1 MIESL
6 SHIQDIFSVEPLFLD
21 IFRDINE
28 QHARI
33 LAMMFKIGGYTTLN
47 ILTKLVGIAQPTV
60 SVRVQELVDKGFLR
74 KNPELMPIVLVLL
87 ISTEDIKHALDE
99 RMRVQRNVI
108 EFLEKVSVLK
118 NKQII
123 EESLIRAFNVIFPHS
138 PKLAKLL
145 AYVYLEE
152 KITREELYNLVRK
165 LENKNEKD
173 KGFSDRV
180 FDSIID
186 AHKDWFQI
194 NRQKKQFYIK
204 SVIPLDVFAKT
215 RLDFIEL
222 KTAYYASRL
231 LTQLESSMTVEYES
245 IIPHQI
251 LQYPS
256 EINLKLKSCLRHYRN
271 IKIIDNGICMG
282 KEDGESLLNL
292 ILKNKRVFRPSKSEN
307 KKNQFRINLLKS
319 QQIDIPEVP
328 TNVTIKQKII
338 IGDIPP
344 DFLLRDFLIFDKN
357 GCLVYPKN
365 PQQQPYYNISPLY
378 VSTVLNFFKQKWS
391 EKDVI

>member
-1 MIESL
+1 MIESP
-6 SHIQDIFSVEPLFLD
+6 SPIQDIFSIEPLFLD

-47 ILTKLVGIAQPTV
+47 ILTQLVDIAQPTV

-74 KNPELMPIVLVLL
+74 KNPELMPIILVLS
-87 ISTEDIKHALDE
+87 ISMEDIKHALDE
-99 RMRVQRNVI
+99 RMRVQRNAI
-108 EFLEKVSVLK
+108 EFLEQASVLS

-123 EESLIRAFNVIFPHS
+123 EALLIRAFDVIFPHS
-138 PKLAKLL
+138 LKLAKLL
-145 AYVYLEE
+145 AFVYLEE
-152 KITREELYNLVRK
+152 KITRDELYNLVRK
-165 LENKNEKD
+165 LENKSKKD

-194 NRQKKQFYIK
+194 IRQKNQFYIK

-215 RLDFIEL
+215 RLEFTEI
-222 KTAYYASRL
+222 KTAYYTSRL

-251 LQYPS
+251 LEYPS
-256 EINLKLKSCLRHYRN
+256 EIKLRLKSCLRHYRN
-271 IKIIDNGICMG
+271 IKIIDNGICKG

-292 ILKNKRVFRPSKSEN
+292 ILNHKRVFRSSKSEKQN
-307 KKNQFRINLLKS
+307 SQFRINVLTS
-319 QQIDIPEVP
+319 QQINIPEVP
-328 TNVTIKQKII
+328 TNVTVKQKILK
-338 IGDIPP
+338 GDISP
-344 DFLLRDFLIFDKN
+344 DFHLRDFLIFDKN

-365 PQQQPYYNISPLY
+365 PHQQPYYNISPQY
-378 VSTVLNFFKQKWS
+378 VSTILNFFMQKWD